1 MVPIGIPS
9 VASMR
14 IGILGSGNMADALG
28 TQWARAGHEV
38 LIGARDG
45 EKAARLAARIGPDV
59 RSGGL
64 GDAAGFGDAV
74 LLAVAYGGVKDVLA
88 QVGDALRGR
97 TVIDCVNGI
106 VHPGV
111 TLATG
116 NGPSVARQVADATGA
131 HVVKAFNMCPDAV
144 WRMTPPH
151 FDGRPLAVPI
161 CGDDPDALATVR
173 TLITDLG
180 CAPADAGGLDRAGVL
195 EATAAF
201 VIGLHISGVDPRSA
215 LPPLA

>member
-1 MVPIGIPS
+1 
-9 VASMR
+9 
-14 IGILGSGNMADALG
+14 MADALG

-45 EKAARLAARIGPDV
+45 EKAAKCAAGIGKGT

-64 GDAAGFGDAV
+64 GEAAGFGDAT
-74 LLAVAYGGVKDVLA
+74 LLAVAYEGVEEVLG
-88 QVGDALRGR
+88 QVGDTLRGR

-116 NGPSVARQVADATGA
+116 TGPSVARRVADTTGA
-131 HVVKAFNMCPDAV
+131 HVVKAFNLCPDAM
-144 WRMTPPH
+144 WRMTPPRV
-151 FDGRPLAVPI
+151 DGGPLTVPI
-161 CGDDPDALATVR
+161 CGDDAGALATTR

-180 CAPADAGGLDRAGVL
+180 CVPAHAGGLDRAGVL
-195 EATAAF
+195 EATAAY
-201 VIGLHISGVDPRSA
+201 VIGLHIAGVDPRSA

>member
-1 MVPIGIPS
+1 
-9 VASMR
+9 
-14 IGILGSGNMADALG
+14 MADALG

-45 EKAARLAARIGPDV
+45 EKAARLAARIGPDA

-74 LLAVAYGGVKDVLA
+74 LLAVAYEGVKDVLA

-97 TVIDCVNGI
+97 IVIDCVNGI

-116 NGPSVARQVADATGA
+116 NGPSVARQIADATGA
-131 HVVKAFNMCPDAV
+131 HVVKAFNLCPDDV

-151 FDGRPLAVPI
+151 FDGHPLAVPI
-161 CGDDPDALATVR
+161 CGDD
-173 TLITDLG
+173 
-180 CAPADAGGLDRAGVL
+180 AGGLDRAGLL

>member
-1 MVPIGIPS
+1 M
-9 VASMR
+9 
-14 IGILGSGNMADALG
+14 
-28 TQWARAGHEV
+28 TT
-38 LIGARDG
+38 
-45 EKAARLAARIGPDV
+45 
-59 RSGGL
+59 
-64 GDAAGFGDAV
+64 
-74 LLAVAYGGVKDVLA
+74 VAYGGVQDVLA

-106 VHPGV
+106 RHPGV

-131 HVVKAFNMCPDAV
+131 HVVKAFNLCPDDV

-151 FDGRPLAVPI
+151 FDGRPLTVPI
-161 CGDDPDALATVR
+161 CGHDPGALATAR

-180 CAPADAGGLDRAGVL
+180 CAPADAGGLDRSGLL

-215 LPPLA
+215 LPRADAFSAGETVEI